1 MKKLKDYIHKIDEFL
16 YKWVKTLIPPQ
27 TSSWQT
33 FFLVSISSFFLAQF
47 AKAPL
52 LRVILKTLGWLFAL
66 ISVHWWTFQNSDK
79 VSIAKRFFIGPWLT
93 GLLVCLVLL
102 KEWIVPYPDQVLIY
116 IAASWPLVSVAI
128 AIWPRFSDPGV
139 RFVGTDDDPEKYQK
153 IIDNRRDIMLLV
165 LGNLILSC
173 WLRFYFIITKWV
185 ELSYPNR

>member
-1 MKKLKDYIHKIDEFL
+1 MKKLKDYIQKIDDFL
-16 YKWVKTLIPPQ
+16 YKWVKILIPPQ

-47 AKAPL
+47 ANAPFL
-52 LRVILKTLGWLFAL
+52 QIILKTLGWLFAL

-79 VSIAKRFFIGPWLT
+79 VSIAKQFFIGPWLT

-102 KEWIVPYPDQVLIY
+102 KEWIVPYPDRVLIY
-116 IAASWPLVSVAI
+116 TAASWPLVSVAI

-173 WLRFYFIITKWV
+173 WLRFYFIVAKWV
-185 ELSYPNR
+185 ELSYPSR